1 MAGLFG
7 RSPKI
12 PRDVVPLTEDAI
24 AQARELV
31 RQGKQINAV
40 KVIREQSGMGLAEA
54 KAMADALREGR
65 QVPVAPAPGMSLAD
79 RVRRLRGEDRIA
91 DAVRLVATETG
102 MTEAEAALFIEHL
115 A

>member
-7 RSPKI
+7 RSSKSPQ
-12 PRDVVPLTEDAI
+12 DGLPLTEDAV

-31 RQGKQINAV
+31 RRGKQIHAI
-40 KVIREQSGMGLAEA
+40 KVLREGTGMGLSEA
-54 KAMADALREGR
+54 KLIADALREGR
-65 QVPVAPAPGMSLAD
+65 HVSDSHAPGMSLAD

-102 MTEAEAALFIEHL
+102 MTETEAALFIEHL
-115 A
+115 S